1 MKTNF
6 LSKSRFLI
14 SMILFVAASCDS
26 FVEVD
31 LPKSQLTTESV
42 FENYSTAEAALTDI
56 YSKIRDK
63 GMLTGD
69 GIGISNHLACYSDEM
84 ISNENVTNPSFSFY
98 SNALLPTNTIVAD
111 YWNSAYNQ
119 IYATNS
125 IINGCE
131 QSSSLTQAQRNQL
144 TGEALFIR
152 SLEHFYLLSIF
163 GSVPYVSGT
172 DYKTNIKISKMAPE
186 QMYAEIISDLE
197 TAADLLPETYAAAP
211 RIRPNKYAAKALL
224 SRIYL
229 FSGKFP
235 EASNAASAVINNQS
249 LYAVE
254 NINSLFLINSKET
267 LWQLHSGTAGKNT
280 TDGAYFIFTAGPP
293 QFVWLSSSLY
303 NSFSAGDLRRT
314 YWIKEVTDAS
324 GTWYHPYKYKENF
337 DTSVSKEY
345 TVVLRLSEQFL
356 IRSEARVMQGD
367 LIGAKED
374 LNKIRKRAG
383 LPDTLALTQSEILD
397 AILEERRHELFTE
410 YGHRF
415 FDLKRNGKLNFAL
428 GNIKAGWNTTDQVFP
443 IPEAEINAN
452 PNLKPQN
459 QGY

>member
-1 MKTNF
+1 MKTKF
-6 LSKSRFLI
+6 LFASRSLI
-14 SMILFVAASCDS
+14 FMILLVAVSCDS

-42 FENYSTAEAALTDI
+42 FENYNTAEAALTDI
-56 YSKIRDK
+56 YSKIRDR

-84 ISNENVTNPSFSFY
+84 ISNESVSNPSFSFY
-98 SNALLPTNTIVAD
+98 ANALLPTNTIVAD

-119 IYATNS
+119 IYAANS
-125 IINGCE
+125 IISGCE
-131 QSSSLTQAQRNQL
+131 HSLSLTQAQRNQL

-152 SLEHFYLLSIF
+152 SLEHFYLLNIF

-172 DYKTNIKISKMAPE
+172 DYKTNSKISKMDSE
-186 QMYAEIISDLE
+186 QMYGKIITDLE
-197 TAADLLPETYAAAP
+197 TAVDLLPESYIASP

-254 NINSLFLINSKET
+254 NINSTFLLNSKET

-280 TDGAYFIFTAGPP
+280 ADGAYFIFTAGQP
-293 QFVWLSSSLY
+293 QFVWMSSSLY
-303 NSFSAGDLRRT
+303 NSFTDGDLRRT
-314 YWIKEVTDAS
+314 YWTKEVKDAS
-324 GTWYHPYKYKENF
+324 RTWHHPYKYKENF

-356 IRSEARVMQGD
+356 VRSEARVMQGD

-383 LPDTLALTQSEILD
+383 LPDTQAQTQSEILD
-397 AILEERRHELFTE
+397 AVLEERKHELFTE

-415 FDLKRNGKLNFAL
+415 FDLKRNGKLNSAL
-428 GNIKAGWNTTDQVFP
+428 GNIKAGWNATDQFFP

-459 QGY
+459 PGY

>member
-1 MKTNF
+1 
-6 LSKSRFLI
+6 
-14 SMILFVAASCDS
+14 MILFIAVSCDS

-31 LPKSQLTTESV
+31 LPKSQLTTDSV

-56 YSKIRDK
+56 YSKIRDR

-69 GIGISNHLACYSDEM
+69 GIGISNHLSCYTDEM
-84 ISNENVTNPSFSFY
+84 ISNESVSNPSFSFY
-98 SNALLPTNTIVAD
+98 ANALLDTNTIVAD

-119 IYATNS
+119 IYAANS
-125 IINGCE
+125 IISGCE
-131 QSSSLTQAQRNQL
+131 HNSSLTQAQRDQL

-152 SLEHFYLLSIF
+152 SLEHFYLLNIF

-172 DYKTNIKISKMAPE
+172 DYKTNSKISKMAPE
-186 QMYAEIISDLE
+186 QMYSKIISDLE
-197 TAADLLPETYAAAP
+197 TAVDLLPESYIAAP
-211 RIRPNKYAAKALL
+211 RVRPNKYAAKALL

-235 EASNAASAVINNQS
+235 EASNATSAVINNQS

-254 NINSLFLINSKET
+254 NINSAFLLNSKET
-267 LWQLHSGTAGKNT
+267 LWQLHSGTAGKNAA
-280 TDGAYFIFTAGPP
+280 DGAYFIFTAGPP
-293 QFVWLSSSLY
+293 QFVWLSSMLY
-303 NSFSAGDLRRT
+303 NSFTASDLRRT
-314 YWIKEVTDAS
+314 HWIKEVKDAS

-345 TVVLRLSEQFL
+345 TVMLRLSEQFL
-356 IRSEARVMQGD
+356 IRSEARAMQGD

-383 LPDTLALTQSEILD
+383 LPDTQAVTQSEILD

-415 FDLKRNGKLNFAL
+415 FDLKRNGKLNSDL
-428 GNIKAGWNTTDQVFP
+428 GNIKAGWNSSDQVFP

-459 QGY
+459 PGY

>member
-1 MKTNF
+1 MKTKF
-6 LSKSRFLI
+6 LFPSESLI
-14 SMILFVAASCDS
+14 FMILFVTVSCDS

-56 YSKIRDK
+56 YSKVRDK

-84 ISNENVTNPSFSFY
+84 ISNESASNPSFSFY
-98 SNALLPTNTIVAD
+98 ANALLPTNTIVAD

-119 IYATNS
+119 IYAANS
-125 IINGCE
+125 IISGCQ
-131 QSSSLTQAQRNQL
+131 QSTSLTQAQRDQL
-144 TGEALFIR
+144 IGEALFIR
-152 SLEHFYLLSIF
+152 ALEHFYLLNIF

-172 DYKTNIKISKMAPE
+172 DYKTNIKISKMEPA

-197 TAADLLPETYAAAP
+197 TAATLLPESYVAAP

-224 SRIYL
+224 SRICL

-249 LYAVE
+249 LYSVE
-254 NINSLFLINSKET
+254 NIDSAFLINSKET

-280 TDGAYFIFTAGPP
+280 ADGAYFIFTIGPP
-293 QFVWLSSSLY
+293 QFVWMSGSLY
-303 NSFSAGDLRRT
+303 NSFAAGDLRRT
-314 YWIKEVTDAS
+314 HWTKEVKDAS
-324 GTWYHPYKYKENF
+324 GTWHHPYKYKENF

-345 TVVLRLSEQFL
+345 TVVLRISEQFL
-356 IRSEARVMQGD
+356 IRSEARAMQGD

-374 LNKIRKRAG
+374 LNIIRKRAG
-383 LPDTLALTQSEILD
+383 LPNTQAQTQSEIID
-397 AILEERRHELFTE
+397 AVLEERRHEFFTE

-415 FDLKRNGKLNFAL
+415 FDLKRNGKLNSAL
-428 GNIKAGWNTTDQVFP
+428 GNIKTGWNATDQAFP

-459 QGY
+459 PGY